1 MTTKPVTITLP
12 VEYLDAARRIATED
26 GITVSG
32 LAAQALRAEILRRD
46 LHRLATAG
54 YAGPDDDLAAE
65 HDRARRGEG
74 AAA

>member
-32 LAAQALRAEILRRD
+32 LAARALRAEILRRD
-46 LHRLATAG
+46 LQRLTAAG

-65 HDRARRGEG
+65 YDRGRYGEG